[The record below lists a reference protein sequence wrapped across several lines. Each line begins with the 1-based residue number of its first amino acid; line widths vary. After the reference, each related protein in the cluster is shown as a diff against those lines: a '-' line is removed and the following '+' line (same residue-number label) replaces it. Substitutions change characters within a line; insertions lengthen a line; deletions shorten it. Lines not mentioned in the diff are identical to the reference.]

1 MDQISTK
8 QKGKPDPHVAKA
20 NAYIEGVLS
29 GTIPACKFVKQ
40 ACQRQKNDLE
50 RFKDNPLYEWRPD
63 RAGRVCRFIECLPHI
78 KGPKANAGEK
88 FNLQPW
94 QCFIY
99 TTAFGWFRKDTGGRK
114 FGRVY
119 IEVPKGNGK
128 SPMSSGVALY
138 GLTSEGEQGAEVY
151 SAATTRGQARI
162 VFGDAQKMMRKAPK
176 FRDKLGLVVNKL
188 AIEQPHTNSKF
199 EPISRDADASDGQN
213 ISVAVIDEFH
223 AHKTRDIYD
232 IVEAGCAKRPSSLLW
247 IITTAGKS
255 TQGICY
261 EVRGDC
267 LKVLD
272 GTVEDEG
279 QFAIVFSVDLEP
291 YEDTFQGVAALSEL
305 EKVCSCGCVP
315 FTRIKSLWAEVCADL
330 ATRHGIG
337 STGDG
342 ETQNAGI
349 SIDPTAPV
357 RCVASALINGPPS
370 LTLTESGDSQKNRL
384 TGPLSIPSAAAQR
397 ASVGSESPAIG
408 SRCDSASTD
417 SPKRNTSASSASR
430 VANAASAERQSL
442 YVSITNTTH
451 ASSADCSAE
460 NVIPQSACSE
470 ILNRVYNAHSITC
483 GARKAKLSDCS
494 LVFERPGDDP
504 YVLETWIK
512 ANPNWGISVQP
523 DRFASK
529 AMKAQRLAS
538 ARNNFFTKGLNI
550 WCNADLAWM
559 PMDAWDACADT
570 TLVETDFL
578 GEPCMIGL
586 DLGSVSDLTA
596 KAKVFWRDKPKTEGS
611 DETVRHY
618 YVFVTNY
625 LPQGSVDDGRNS
637 QYEGWADDGLIKAT
651 DGDVTDFAAVESDI
665 LSDRDDY
672 RLELVAYDPWQGE
685 YLVQNL
691 AAENIKVVK
700 VRPTKE
706 NLSAPMKEVEKL
718 VRQRRLHHDGNAC
731 LRWQTGN
738 VVSKEDDQGNVFP
751 RKEKY
756 ENKIDAPV
764 AIITVF
770 NQAMTP
776 EPSDG
781 GSYLADEP
789 LISF

>member
-1 MDQISTK
+1 M
-8 QKGKPDPHVAKA
+8 
-20 NAYIEGVLS
+20 
-29 GTIPACKFVKQ
+29 
-40 ACQRQKNDLE
+40 LE
-50 RFKDNPLYEWRPD
+50 
-63 RAGRVCRFIECLPHI
+63 
-78 KGPKANAGEK
+78 
-88 FNLQPW
+88 PW
-94 QCFIY
+94 QCFIF
-99 TTAFGWFRKDTGGRK
+99 TTVYGWFRKDTGGRK

-162 VFGDAQKMMRKAPK
+162 VFGDAQKMLRKAPK

-213 ISVAVIDEFH
+213 ISIAVIDEFH
-223 AHKTRDIYD
+223 AHKTKDIYD

-279 QFAIVFSVDLEP
+279 QFAIVFGVD
-291 YEDTFQGVAALSEL
+291 
-305 EKVCSCGCVP
+305 
-315 FTRIKSLWAEVCADL
+315 
-330 ATRHGIG
+330 
-337 STGDG
+337 
-342 ETQNAGI
+342 
-349 SIDPTAPV
+349 
-357 RCVASALINGPPS
+357 
-370 LTLTESGDSQKNRL
+370 ES
-384 TGPLSIPSAAAQR
+384 
-397 ASVGSESPAIG
+397 
-408 SRCDSASTD
+408 
-417 SPKRNTSASSASR
+417 
-430 VANAASAERQSL
+430 
-442 YVSITNTTH
+442 
-451 ASSADCSAE
+451 
-460 NVIPQSACSE
+460 
-470 ILNRVYNAHSITC
+470 
-483 GARKAKLSDCS
+483 
-494 LVFERPGDDP
+494 DDP
-504 YVLETWIK
+504 YALETWIK

-570 TLVETDFL
+570 TIVETDFL
-578 GEPCMIGL
+578 GESCMVGL

-596 KAKVFWRDKPKTEGS
+596 KAKVFWRDKPKAEGS
-611 DETVRHY
+611 EETVRHY
-618 YVFVTNY
+618 YVFVANY
-625 LPQGSVDDGRNS
+625 LPQGSVDDGRNA
-637 QYEGWADDGLIKAT
+637 QYEGWADDGLIRAT
-651 DGDVTDFAAVESDI
+651 DGDVTDFATVESDI

-672 RLELVAYDPWQGE
+672 RIETVAYDPWQAE
-685 YLVQNL
+685 QMAQNL
-691 AAENIKVVK
+691 AAERIKVVK

-731 LRWQTGN
+731 LRWQVGN
-738 VVSKEDDQGNVFP
+738 VVSKEDDQGNFFP

-764 AIITVF
+764 AIITAF

-776 EPSDG
+776 EPTG
-781 GSYLADEP
+781 NGSYLTSEP
-789 LISF
+789 LMVF